1 MKSVR
6 CSACFSHCSSTHK
19 SMADRH
25 SQHGGASL
33 DSLLDGDTWLGW
45 ESGVVISSREGDG
58 NVWKL
63 R

>member
-1 MKSVR
+1 
-6 CSACFSHCSSTHK
+6 
-19 SMADRH
+19 MADRH

-58 NVWKL
+58 NVWKP